1 MKRSAAIF
9 SFLLCLALTPFTAW
23 AEPAIAIIGH
33 TTDYGTI
40 SYPVISGLANERA
53 EQRINHAISRIVS
66 AWTCDDNDPNP
77 EELRLKYLSENRKNF
92 SFNAASTVRLIDSH
106 FFSFTTKTNYYCGG
120 PHPGESY
127 DGYTFDIN
135 SGKLISLNDLLAP
148 ELQGEA
154 LTKFLVTG
162 HKFVNS
168 CMDETGKNDM
178 ADTYDPETFPNE
190 YWGFYRTSGSI
201 VFIPPLPHAVWACL
215 EEFPV
220 SLEALKPYLRQ

>member
-9 SFLLCLALTPFTAW
+9 SFLLCLVLTPLTAR

-53 EQRINHAISRIVS
+53 EQRINHAISQIVS
-66 AWTCDDNDPNP
+66 TWTCDDNDPNP
-77 EELRLKYLSENRKNF
+77 TELRLKYLRENRKNF

-106 FFSFTTKTNYYCGG
+106 FFSFTIGTDYYCGG
-120 PHPGESY
+120 AHPSESY
-127 DGYTFDIN
+127 DGYTFDLS

-168 CMDETGKNDM
+168 CMDEPGKNII
-178 ADTYDPETFPNE
+178 ADIYKPEILPN
-190 YWGFYRTSGSI
+190 YWGFYRTSGNI
-201 VFIPPLPHAVWACL
+201 VFIPFLPHVVWACL